1 MLAIRAGRSRFT
13 LQTLPE
19 SDFPDLNAG
28 EMTHSFKLPAADLK
42 RMIDKTQ
49 FAIST
54 EETRYYLNGIYLHT
68 ATAGKADDLARGRD
82 RRPSPGAVRDPAAR
96 PAPRACR
103 A

>member
-1 MLAIRAGRSRFT
+1 
-13 LQTLPE
+13 
-19 SDFPDLNAG
+19 
-28 EMTHSFKLPAADLK
+28 MTHSFKIAAADLK

-68 ATAGKADDLARGRD
+68 ATAGKPTTLRARRD
-82 RRPSPGAVRDPAAR
+82 RRASPGAVSKSRCPR
-96 PAPRACR
+96 APRACP